1 MFDQILN
8 TPIEL
13 HGKNKEKQGFLL
25 MYANTSDS
33 IKFKR
38 KPIARCEMCLKSITK
53 TSQQHP

>member
-1 MFDQILN
+1 
-8 TPIEL
+8 
-13 HGKNKEKQGFLL
+13 

-53 TSQQHP
+53 TP